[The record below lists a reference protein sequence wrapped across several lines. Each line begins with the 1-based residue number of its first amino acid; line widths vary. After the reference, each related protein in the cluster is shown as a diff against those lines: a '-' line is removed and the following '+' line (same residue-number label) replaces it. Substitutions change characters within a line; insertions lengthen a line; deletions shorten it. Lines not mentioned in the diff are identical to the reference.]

1 METRT
6 GLSENS
12 VLEMKSITKR
22 FPGVLALDGV
32 DFHCQK
38 GSVHALVGE
47 NGAGKSTLMKILAG
61 AYQPDGGEIVLRGR
75 KTKIRDPRNALQLGI
90 SVIYQES
97 NLVPYLDAAQNIF
110 LGKEPRG
117 RLGRLKTQEIYK
129 QAGELVSRLGASID
143 LKRPVNLVSV
153 AHRQIIEIAKSL
165 SYDAQILVM
174 DEPTSSLP
182 LEEVERLFSMVRSL
196 KEHGVAII
204 YISHRLEEIF
214 EIADTITVL
223 KDGKKVG
230 SLNATEAT
238 KTNLIEMMVGRPLSD
253 AFPPRSSR
261 PAQEEALRVVDLTRA
276 PFLDGVSFT
285 LGSGEIVGVTGLDG
299 SGRRELGRAISGDD
313 PPERGEVYFFGKRI
327 SCKSPRITI
336 NAGLAF
342 MSDDRKSE
350 GLVMGLSLLENIS
363 LPSLGNRLR
372 GFAINRVREKKEV
385 TMAAE
390 SVRLDSAFLKR
401 EAQYLSGGT
410 QQKGVLA
417 KWLLMNARLIVLDE
431 PTRGIDVGTKVEI
444 YHLMRELAD
453 RGTAILMLSSEL
465 PEIIGMSD
473 RVLVMYQGRIAREFK
488 GGEPTEKDILSA
500 AMMGTGKHEE
510 H

>member
-1 METRT
+1 M
-6 GLSENS
+6 SENFA
-12 VLEMKSITKR
+12 LEMRSITKR

-32 DFHCQK
+32 DFHCRK
-38 GSVHALVGE
+38 GSIHALVGE

-61 AYQPDGGEIVLRGR
+61 AYQPDSGEIILRGE
-75 KTKIRDPRNALQLGI
+75 KVEIRDPRNALQLGI
-90 SVIYQES
+90 SIIYQES

-117 RLGRLKTQEIYK
+117 RLGWLKSQEIYQK
-129 QAGELVSRLGASID
+129 AEELVGRLETSID
-143 LKRPVNLVSV
+143 LKRPVNLLSV

-165 SYDAQILVM
+165 SYNAQILVM

-182 LEEVERLFSMVRSL
+182 SEEVERLFSMVRSL

-214 EIADTITVL
+214 EIADSVTVL
-223 KDGKKVG
+223 KDGKKIA
-230 SLNATEAT
+230 SLNATEVN
-238 KTNLIEMMVGRPLSD
+238 KSDLIEMMVGRPLSD
-253 AFPPRSSR
+253 AFPPRSSQ
-261 PAQEEALRVVDLTRA
+261 PVHEVALRVIDLVRK
-276 PFLDGVSFT
+276 PFLDGVSLT
-285 LGSGEIVGVTGLDG
+285 LRCGEILGVTGLDG

-313 PPERGEVYFFGKRI
+313 PPDRGEVYLFDKRI
-327 SCKSPRITI
+327 SCKSPRTTI

-363 LPSLGNRLR
+363 LPSLGNRAH
-372 GFAINRVREKKEV
+372 GFAIDRVQEKREV
-385 TMAAE
+385 TTTAE
-390 SVRLDSAFLKR
+390 SVGLDSNLLTR

-417 KWLLMNARLIVLDE
+417 KWLLMNAKLIVLDE

-444 YHLMRELAD
+444 YHLMRALAN
-453 RGTAILMLSSEL
+453 RGAAILMLSSEL

-473 RVLVMYQGRIAREFK
+473 RILVMYQGCIACECK
-488 GGEPTEKDILSA
+488 GGEPTEKEILSA
-500 AMMGTGKHEE
+500 AMMGVRES
-510 H
+510 